1 MNYGCVIGRVNDI
14 TLKIVPCSHDDFF
27 EKDASEIRKMD
38 YIEVKTDINNME
50 VLKRSGL
57 NGNTY
62 IYFNDDFKQS
72 SPD

>member
-14 TLKIVPCSHDDFF
+14 TLKVVPCSHDDFF
-27 EKDASEIRKMD
+27 EKDTSEIRKMD
-38 YIEVKTDINNME
+38 YVEVKINNME
-50 VLKRSGL
+50 VLKCSGL
-57 NGNTY
+57 NCNTY

>member
-1 MNYGCVIGRVNDI
+1 MNYGCVIGIVNDI
-14 TLKIVPCSHDDFF
+14 TLKVVPCSHDDFF
-27 EKDASEIRKMD
+27 KKDEIRKMD
-38 YIEVKTDINNME
+38 YVEVKTDIDNIE